1 MSEEKYSLGYTR
13 LNDIIICCINDEED
27 ENIYTIEDI
36 VDLLNEKE
44 SKIEQYHKINNEY
57 AKQFER
63 YQTLMEDKVNRL
75 QEQLDKIPPRIKEI
89 WLNG

>member
-1 MSEEKYSLGYTR
+1 MSEERYSLGYTR
-13 LNDIIICCINDEED
+13 LNDICCINDEEED

-44 SKIEQYHKINNEY
+44 SKIEQYHKINDEY